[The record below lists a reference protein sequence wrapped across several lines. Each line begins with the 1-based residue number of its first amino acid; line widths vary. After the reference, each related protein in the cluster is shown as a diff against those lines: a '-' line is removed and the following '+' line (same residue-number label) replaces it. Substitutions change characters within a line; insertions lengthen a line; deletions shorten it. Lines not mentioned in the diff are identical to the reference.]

1 MKVVEIWSKM
11 EKNNI
16 SGENEMEKS
25 PLENSANK
33 IERKY
38 LRPLND
44 SDLAIGRYEEDNR
57 PRADGCFQRDYAR
70 IMYSSSFRR
79 LQGKMQ
85 LLSVKNDQFFRNRLT
100 HSLEVSQIARSIAN
114 AIGYSNSEIY
124 VVEAGALAHDIGN
137 PPFGHSG
144 ERCLHSIF
152 ADVGGFEGNAQTLRI
167 LTNLEKKRDSF
178 RGLNLT
184 NRTLLAVT
192 KYFNK
197 FSLESYEDAI
207 NSGKNDKQKFLYDSD
222 YEYLEGFIKDK
233 SVDLRT
239 LDVQIVDIAD
249 EIAYAAHDLED
260 GLRVKAYTIDEILQ
274 DYQATY
280 GESTGFKILEK
291 LVEKAKTKAGYGKS
305 HIASTEFSKLF
316 RQELSSSLIHKFLND
331 IDMLKVDSDFKTSK
345 YTKQQEE
352 LQFNE
357 CGELVAGLKSIV
369 FKCINNN
376 DKVYSYEQNGNELL
390 KNLSELYINN
400 PMYLPPEYRAKELK
414 MQYPDL
420 EDIETDKLQKRL
432 VCDYI
437 SGMMDSYA
445 ISTYE
450 KFNGKKF
457 MGGHY

>member
-1 MKVVEIWSKM
+1 MEGYLM
-11 EKNNI
+11 EKAQL
-16 SGENEMEKS
+16 ETKS
-25 PLENSANK
+25 PLESSANE
-33 IERKY
+33 IERIY

-44 SDLAIGRYEEDNR
+44 KNLAKGAYDEENR
-57 PRADGCFQRDYAR
+57 PRPDGCFQRDYAR

-85 LLSVKNDQFFRNRLT
+85 LLSMKNDQFFRNRLT
-100 HSLEVSQIARSIAN
+100 HSLEVSQIARSIAHT
-114 AIGYSNSEIY
+114 IGYSNSEIY

-144 ERCLHSIF
+144 EKCLHSIF
-152 ADVGGFEGNAQTLRI
+152 KDVGGFEGNAQTLRI
-167 LTNLEKKRDSF
+167 LTNLEKKRENF

-197 FSLESYEDAI
+197 FSSEEYEYAM
-207 NSGKNDKQKFLYDSD
+207 KEERKDKQKFLYDSD
-222 YEYLEGFIKDK
+222 YKYIESIVKDRG
-233 SVDLRT
+233 VCLRT

-260 GLRVKAYTIDEILQ
+260 GLRVKAYTIDEVLQ

-280 GESTGFKILEK
+280 GCNEEFKVLVQ
-291 LVEKAKTKAGYGKS
+291 LVEESKVKAGYGKS
-305 HIASTEFSKLF
+305 HIGSTEFSKLF

-331 IDMLKVDSDFKTSK
+331 IDMCAVDDSYKKSK
-345 YTKQQEE
+345 YTNQESE
-352 LQFNE
+352 LQFNNYAQ
-357 CGELVAGLKSIV
+357 LVTGLKEIV

-376 DKVYSYEQNGNELL
+376 DKVYSYEQNGNKVLEQLAEFYTD
-390 KNLSELYINN
+390 NS
-400 PMYLPPEYRAKELK
+400 MYLPPEYRAKELMK
-414 MQYPDL
+414 QYEDL
-420 EDIETDKLQKRL
+420 MDADEEKLQRRL
-432 VCDYI
+432 ICDYI

-450 KFNGKKF
+450 KFFGKKF
-457 MGGHY
+457 MEGHY